1 MTTKK
6 TGRRSAGWT
15 YRSRFDDWAHDLIH
29 TDSQPTGRR
38 RDAEDV
44 TA

>member
-1 MTTKK
+1 MTTKTK
-6 TGRRSAGWT
+6 GRRSAGWT
-15 YRSRFDDWAHDLIH
+15 CLTRWADYSHDLIV

-38 RDAEDV
+38 RGAEDV